1 MLYNR
6 FSLVIYFIY
15 SINSVWG
22 FPGGSVVKN
31 LPANP
36 GDMGSIL
43 GSGRSPGEGNGNPL
57 HSSCLGHPM
66 DRGVLQATVHGVTRI
81 RHNLTTKQQHF
92 FRSERVGLLDFYL
105 EVSKIIQ
112 DVFGVE
118 HYSLSFPCILHQR
131 FYNSSSPKCNFCQH
145 LC

>member
-1 MLYNR
+1 MLYSR

-15 SINSVWG
+15 SISSVWG
-22 FPGGSVVKN
+22 FPGGSMVKN

-36 GDMGSIL
+36 GDMGSVL

-57 HSSCLGHPM
+57 HNSCLGHPV
-66 DRGVLQATVHGVTRI
+66 DRGVLWATVHGVTRI
-81 RHNLTTKQQHF
+81 RHNLTKQQHF
-92 FRSERVGLLDFYL
+92 FRRERVGLLDFYL

-112 DVFGVE
+112 DVCGVE
-118 HYSLSFPCILHQR
+118 HYLLSFLWIPHQR
-131 FYNSSSPKCNFCQH
+131 LYNSSSPKCVFCRC